1 MIAQRAPELQPWD
14 SPVEGVSETQL
25 EGRLCCEKGKI
36 GCENKPALCIIT
48 RDVKGAGLLEISVCG
63 NKITHSWEF
72 NMKKFPKLLLCSAAL
87 AFAAGPAFANN
98 VPNVTDASGNAVR
111 DASGTCVMSS
121 GVSSPE
127 CMPKP
132 EPAKPA
138 APAPAPAAPT
148 PAAPAPAA
156 KPAPASVKQA
166 IVIQA
171 DALFDFDK
179 SVVRPDGKKT
189 IDAAMAK
196 LAGISLEMVI
206 ATGHTDSIGTEA
218 YNQKLSERRAA
229 AVKDY
234 LVSKGMPASKIT
246 TIGKGE
252 LQPVA
257 TNKTAEGRQKNRRV
271 DIEFKGV
278 KQ

>member
-1 MIAQRAPELQPWD
+1 
-14 SPVEGVSETQL
+14 
-25 EGRLCCEKGKI
+25 
-36 GCENKPALCIIT
+36 
-48 RDVKGAGLLEISVCG
+48 
-63 NKITHSWEF
+63 
-72 NMKKFPKLLLCSAAL
+72 MKKFPKLLLCTAAL
-87 AFAAGPAFANN
+87 ALAAGPAFANN
-98 VPNVTDASGNAVR
+98 VPNVTDSAGNAVR
-111 DASGTCVMSS
+111 DASGTCVLAP
-121 GVSSPE
+121 GLSSPE

-138 APAPAPAAPT
+138 APAPAPAPPA

-179 SVVRPDGKKT
+179 SVVRKDGMAR
-189 IDAAMAK
+189 IDEAMGK
-196 LAGISLEMVI
+196 LAGVDLEMVI
-206 ATGHTDSIGTEA
+206 ATGHTDSIGTDA

-229 AVKDY
+229 AVKAY
-234 LVSKGMPASKIT
+234 LVSKGIPASKIT

-252 LQPVA
+252 TQPVA